1 MVQTRSTVSALQL
14 TLSRRIGQPIL
25 DSWMNPVDT
34 PRRFGET
41 GDNLEMIFAHDC
53 LVGLKVYAVQ
63 HA

>member
-1 MVQTRSTVSALQL
+1 LQL